1 MKDRTNN
8 SNNRQRATDGRRNKR
23 QQYTPSNVTEII
35 EAIIKQSGAPVSI
48 EEVSTN
54 KDGTF
59 SIKGITLG

>member
-1 MKDRTNN
+1 MKGTNN

-35 EAIIKQSGAPVSI
+35 EAIIRQSGAPVSI

>member
-1 MKDRTNN
+1 MKGTNN

>member
-1 MKDRTNN
+1 MKDRT
-8 SNNRQRATDGRRNKR
+8 NNRQRATDGRRNKR